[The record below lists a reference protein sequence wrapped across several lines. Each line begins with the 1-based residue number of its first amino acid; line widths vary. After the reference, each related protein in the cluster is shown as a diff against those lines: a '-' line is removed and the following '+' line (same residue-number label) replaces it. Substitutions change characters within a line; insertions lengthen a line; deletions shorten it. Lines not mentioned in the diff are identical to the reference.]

1 MRKIEKGCQPSE
13 VGLWKRR
20 NPTGSYRDLTHIER
34 QAIRTACVEEQFYLC
49 AYCCQPISGESKDT
63 KNEHVEAQRLAPHKT
78 LDFNNIVA
86 SCCTNG
92 QCDNSHGSQA
102 LPLTPLMPECETEL
116 RFNINGRVEG
126 GTERSKE
133 AIKVLNLGDHELSNK
148 SLVYKRKRA
157 FESILLI
164 NQLEKCDLELVDDDL
179 LAVLKSDLETVHD
192 GKLEPYA
199 PVIVNML
206 EQWLAY

>member
-1 MRKIEKGCQPSE
+1 MRKIEKGYEPSE
-13 VGLWKRR
+13 VGLWKRQ
-20 NPTGSYRDLTHIER
+20 NPTGRYVDLTHIER
-34 QAIRTACVEEQFYLC
+34 QAIRTACVKEQFYLC
-49 AYCCQPISGESKDT
+49 AYCCQPISGESKDST
-63 KNEHVEAQRLAPHKT
+63 NEHVEAQRIAPHKN

-86 SCCTNG
+86 SCRATD
-92 QCDNSHGSQA
+92 QCDLAHGSQP
-102 LPLTPLMPECETEL
+102 LPLTPLMSECETEL
-116 RFNINGRVEG
+116 RFKINGRIEG
-126 GTERSKE
+126 ITERARQ

-148 SLVYKRKRA
+148 SLVYKRKRV

-199 PVIVNML
+199 PVIVKML
-206 EQWLAY
+206 EQWLVY